1 MALENTDMFAVYR
14 QSDNLNY
21 RTTLSEIVDKVP
33 NPLAPSLTAV
43 LQTNNISQGE
53 SIIIQ
58 DGVAGNNVVEL
69 AASLTSTTIFH
80 SKTTLEGDVSI
91 GTAQAALLT
100 ATGDFL
106 GSETGLLGDSSTGNA
121 LRVYAAGATIATI
134 QGGTATA
141 TATITNAGVA
151 TFAGAL
157 EALSISGGVYAS

>member
-1 MALENTDMFAVYR
+1 MALQSTDLLAVF
-14 QSDNLNY
+14 
-21 RTTLSEIVDKVP
+21 RTTDLTSYKATVEDIVNKVP
-33 NPLAPSLTAV
+33 NPAAPSLTAV
-43 LQTNNISQGE
+43 LQQNNISQGV

-80 SKTTLEGDVSI
+80 TKTTLEGDVSV
-91 GTAQAALLT
+91 GTAQSALLT

-106 GSETGLLGDSSTGNA
+106 GAETGLLGDSSTGNA